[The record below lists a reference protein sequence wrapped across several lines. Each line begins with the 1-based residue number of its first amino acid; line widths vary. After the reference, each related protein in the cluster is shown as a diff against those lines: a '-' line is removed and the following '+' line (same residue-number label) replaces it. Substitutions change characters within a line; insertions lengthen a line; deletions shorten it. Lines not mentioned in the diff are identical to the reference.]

1 MSAAGKRKRRRPNAS
16 TSSIDRL
23 PPDIRSRL
31 DAWIQDRGVTQTEAV
46 RLCNQALAE
55 LYPDHPP
62 VSKSAVN
69 RYDLSTRKA
78 GERMLRGRHISE
90 FWAKRFGSVPAGR
103 MGHMVNEMLQTL
115 SFEALEVAME
125 GKVTAES
132 LPDTVA
138 LLKDMALAG
147 KRLASAAADSERRER
162 LIREDERKLAAEEAA
177 EAAGQAARSQGLS
190 GETADAIRR
199 KILGVGA

>member
-1 MSAAGKRKRRRPNAS
+1 MSPAGKRRRRRPNAS

-23 PPDIRSRL
+23 PADIRSL
-31 DAWIQDRGVTQTEAV
+31 LEAWILDRGVTQTEAV
-46 RLCNQALAE
+46 RLCNDALAE
-55 LYPDHPP
+55 LYPEHPK
-62 VSKSAVN
+62 VSRSAVS
-69 RYDLSTRKA
+69 RHSIAMRKA
-78 GERMLRGRHISE
+78 GERMLRGRQITE
-90 FWAKRFGSVPAGR
+90 WWTEKFGSVPAGR

-132 LPDTVA
+132 LPATVA

-162 LIREDERKLAAEEAA
+162 LIREDERKLAAEQAA

-190 GETADAIRR
+190 EETADEIRR
-199 KILGVGA
+199 EILGIGA